1 MTVLRSSIS
10 SFYRSR
16 PKLTVLIS
24 SSTVLGSVVYYSNC
38 QGEPSSSSIDDRNCS
53 RGLIRL
59 ESKRDPLH
67 PENIPPPLLW
77 TPPTRKQIIKALSS
91 SRLVSQISVDDS
103 EDDDDGRKPHKNQSE
118 EGTAGALEDEYDLLI
133 IGGGA
138 TGAGV
143 ALDASSRG
151 LRVALV
157 ERDDFSSGTSSK
169 STKLVHG
176 GVRYLQKAIFGLDY
190 EQYKLV
196 REALH
201 ERKTFLHI
209 APHLSLHLP
218 IMLPVYKWWQVPYY
232 YAGCKMYDIL
242 AGSEN
247 METSYLVGKGKALE
261 NFPMLKSDGL
271 CGAVV
276 YYDGSHNDSRMN
288 MALVMSAIHQGAV
301 VANHVEVTEL
311 HKVPPESKPDV
322 NPKGSPET
330 PGVIAGARLRDKV
343 TGKEFNVRAKG
354 VINATGPFCDG
365 IRKLDDPKTQN
376 IVAPSSGVHIT
387 LPSYYAPSHMGLID
401 PDTSDGRVIFFL
413 PWQGN
418 AIAGTTDSPAPVEQ
432 DPLPK
437 EEEIQW
443 VLGEVRNY
451 LSPELKVRRGDVLS
465 AWCGLR
471 PLVRNPAAKD
481 SQSLVRNHMIHVSPS
496 GLLTIAGGKWTTYR
510 AMAEETVDAAIK
522 TFNLKPRRGCITKHL
537 QLIGAHG
544 WHKTLYIKLIQ
555 DFGLESEV
563 AKHLTDNYGDRAWS
577 VCSLTQPTGNRW
589 PVHGRRLDQSY
600 PYLEEEVRYSVRNE
614 YAVTPIDVIARRTR
628 LAFLNSQAALEVLPK
643 VIDIM
648 SDELGWTS
656 TDKETK
662 FNESRDF
669 LLSMGLPKSKTKLSL
684 QDVRRGLLRKQTQEE
699 GQLFSRAMFSPKELI
714 QLRKEFNEL
723 DISGEGKILSKDI
736 EKALEHLNFSS
747 VDEETV
753 SSIVSGV
760 KVNDSGSIDFSDFLD
775 IAVAAKEVSL
785 SKKLQTILKNG
796 SNGGPADG
804 DEKIQTKR
812 NGGEVGLNDLKH
824 KLTSPLSYREEEED
838 RQRKDGLLAEKDEAI
853 KKTEG
858 TGQGSKNDERDGS
871 LITNIED
878 ESKKNWSRSIPV
890 ERSGGGT

>member
-1 MTVLRSSIS
+1 MNPLRLSSA
-10 SFYRSR
+10 RSR
-16 PKLTVLIS
+16 LRVLAGG
-24 SSTVLGSVVYYSNC
+24 TALLGGTTYYYYHHHHQKSLL
-38 QGEPSSSSIDDRNCS
+38 QLD
-53 RGLIRL
+53 
-59 ESKRDPLH
+59 SKRDINH
-67 PENIPPPLLW
+67 PANQRPPLLW
-77 TPPTRKQIIKALSS
+77 TPPSRSDMINALKASKLVHQIKSPADLESKQ
-91 SRLVSQISVDDS
+91 QT
-103 EDDDDGRKPHKNQSE
+103 Q
-118 EGTAGALEDEYDLLI
+118 EYDLLV

-143 ALDASSRG
+143 ALDAASRG
-151 LRVALV
+151 LKVALV

-176 GVRYLQKAIFGLDY
+176 GVRYLQKAVFNLDY

-218 IMLPVYKWWQVPYY
+218 IMLPVYKWWQVPYF
-232 YAGCKMYDIL
+232 YAGCKMYDLL

-261 NFPMLKSDGL
+261 NFPMLKADGL

-288 MALVMSAIHQGAV
+288 MALIMSAVHQGAV
-301 VANHVEVTEL
+301 VANHMEVVEL
-311 HKVPPESKPDV
+311 HKKPAHEKTDVKPRGSTES
-322 NPKGSPET
+322 
-330 PGVIAGARLRDKV
+330 PGVLSGARLRDQV
-343 TGKEFNVRAKG
+343 TGEEFNIRAKG
-354 VINATGPFCDG
+354 IINATGPFCDG
-365 IRKLDDPKTQN
+365 IRKLDDPSVPN

-401 PDTSDGRVIFFL
+401 PATSDGRVIFFL

-418 AIAGTTDSPAPVEQ
+418 AIAGTTDSPAEVEQ

-437 EEEIQW
+437 EQEIQW

-471 PLVRNPAAKD
+471 PLVRDPAAKD
-481 SQSLVRNHMIHVSPS
+481 TQSLVRNHMVHVSPS

-510 AMAEETVDAAIK
+510 AMAEETVDAAIS
-522 TFNLKPRRGCITKHL
+522 TFNLKAEGPCVTKLL

-577 VCSLTQPTGNRW
+577 VCSLAEPTGNRW
-589 PVHGRRLDQSY
+589 PVHGKRLDPSY
-600 PYLEEEVRYSVRNE
+600 PYLEEEVRYVVRNE
-614 YAVTPIDVIARRTR
+614 YAITPVDIIARRTR
-628 LAFLNSQAALEVLPK
+628 LSFLNAQAALEVLPR

-648 SDELGWTS
+648 SEELGWTNS
-656 TDKETK
+656 HR
-662 FNESRDF
+662 ESAFEKSKNF
-669 LLSMGLPKSKTKLSL
+669 LLSMGLPKSKLKLSL
-684 QDVRRGLLRKQTQEE
+684 ADVRRGLLRKQTAEE
-699 GQLFSRAMFSPKELI
+699 GQLFSRAMFSPKELT
-714 QLRKEFNEL
+714 QLRKEFADL
-723 DISGEGKILSKDI
+723 DSNGDGVISPNDLQS
-736 EKALEHLNFSS
+736 ALEHLNFAN
-747 VDEETV
+747 VPKETV
-753 SSIVSGV
+753 DMIVSGA
-760 KVNDSGSIDFSDFLD
+760 KTNHIGAIDFSDFLD

-785 SKKLQTILKNG
+785 SNKLQNFLSDSDHEEIVVNG
-796 SNGGPADG
+796 TSTSSSSHSTVVVEPNSMSAAVGVHGNEVVNDG
-804 DEKIQTKR
+804 
-812 NGGEVGLNDLKH
+812 NNDAKA
-824 KLTSPLSYREEEED
+824 
-838 RQRKDGLLAEKDEAI
+838 G
-853 KKTEG
+853 G
-858 TGQGSKNDERDGS
+858 TGNLNRV
-871 LITNIED
+871 
-878 ESKKNWSRSIPV
+878 IPV

>member
-1 MTVLRSSIS
+1 MLSPRL
-10 SFYRSR
+10 SR
-16 PKLTVLIS
+16 FRPRLVPTSLLTLTVSASALYLVHRERERS
-24 SSTVLGSVVYYSNC
+24 KLLQLDSGRDST
-38 QGEPSSSSIDDRNCS
+38 
-53 RGLIRL
+53 
-59 ESKRDPLH
+59 H
-67 PENIPPPLLW
+67 PANRRVPVLW
-77 TPPTRKQIIKALSS
+77 TPPNRQEILSALKG
-91 SRLVSQISVDDS
+91 SRLVHSAPQDNA
-103 EDDDDGRKPHKNQSE
+103 E
-118 EGTAGALEDEYDLLI
+118 EYDLLV

-143 ALDASSRG
+143 ALDAASRG
-151 LRVALV
+151 LKVALV

-176 GVRYLQKAIFGLDY
+176 GVRYLQKAVFGLDY

-218 IMLPVYKWWQVPYY
+218 IMLPIYKWWQVPYY
-232 YAGCKMYDIL
+232 YAGCKMYDLL

-288 MALVMSAIHQGAV
+288 MALIMSAVHQGAV
-301 VANHVEVTEL
+301 VANHMEVVEL
-311 HKVPPESKPDV
+311 HKVPERADVKPS
-322 NPKGSPET
+322 GSRDS
-330 PGVIAGARLRDKV
+330 PGVLCGARVRDQV
-343 TGKEFNVRAKG
+343 TGEEFNVRAKG
-354 VINATGPFCDG
+354 IINATGPFCDG
-365 IRKLDDPKTQN
+365 IRKLDDPKIEN

-401 PDTSDGRVIFFL
+401 PETSDGRVIFFL

-418 AIAGTTDSPAPVEQ
+418 AIAGTTDSPAPVQQ

-481 SQSLVRNHMIHVSPS
+481 SQSLVRNHMINVSPS

-510 AMAEETVDAAIK
+510 AMAEETVDAAIE
-522 TFNLKPRRGCITKHL
+522 TFKLSPTGPCITTHL

-577 VCSLTQPTGNRW
+577 VCALAEPTGNRW
-589 PVHGRRLDQSY
+589 PVHGKRLDPSY
-600 PYLEEEVRYSVRNE
+600 PYLEEEVRYAVRNE
-614 YAVTPIDVIARRTR
+614 YAITPIDILARRTR
-628 LAFLNSQAALEVLPK
+628 LSFLNAQAALEVLPR

-648 SDELGWTS
+648 AEELGWTHIQ
-656 TDKETK
+656 KENS
-662 FNESRDF
+662 FERSRDF
-669 LLSMGLPKSKTKLSL
+669 MLSMGLPRSKTWLSL
-684 QDVRRGLLRKQTQEE
+684 SDVRRGLLKKQSQDE
-699 GQLFSRAMFSPKELI
+699 GQIFSRAMFTPKELI
-714 QLRKEFNEL
+714 QLRKEFAETDLNGDGTITSDEMTKAL
-723 DISGEGKILSKDI
+723 KRLNFGHLSKGTVETI
-736 EKALEHLNFSS
+736 VEEAQLNQP
-747 VDEETV
+747 
-753 SSIVSGV
+753 GP
-760 KVNDSGSIDFSDFLD
+760 IDFSDFLE
-775 IAVAAKEVSL
+775 IASAAKEVSL
-785 SKKLQTILKNG
+785 SKTLQKLLSADRSADDPTNDRIGPFAKQSSGNASEQT
-796 SNGGPADG
+796 
-804 DEKIQTKR
+804 Q
-812 NGGEVGLNDLKH
+812 
-824 KLTSPLSYREEEED
+824 
-838 RQRKDGLLAEKDEAI
+838 EAV
-853 KKTEG
+853 
-858 TGQGSKNDERDGS
+858 
-871 LITNIED
+871 
-878 ESKKNWSRSIPV
+878 WSRTIPV

>member
-1 MTVLRSSIS
+1 MFTLRRYSSLQMYRALHSHRSNRNRFILKSIAGSTLLAASALYYQDSRRSKLQLDSNRNVNHPANQRPPVLW
-10 SFYRSR
+10 
-16 PKLTVLIS
+16 
-24 SSTVLGSVVYYSNC
+24 
-38 QGEPSSSSIDDRNCS
+38 
-53 RGLIRL
+53 
-59 ESKRDPLH
+59 
-67 PENIPPPLLW
+67 IPPS
-77 TPPTRKQIIKALSS
+77 RQDMINALKS
-91 SRLVSQISVDDS
+91 SRLVQPTNSDDRAS
-103 EDDDDGRKPHKNQSE
+103 DQHQ
-118 EGTAGALEDEYDLLI
+118 YDLLV

-143 ALDASSRG
+143 ALDAASRG
-151 LRVALV
+151 LKVALV

-176 GVRYLQKAIFGLDY
+176 GVRYLQKAVFNLDY

-218 IMLPVYKWWQVPYY
+218 IMLPVYKWWQVPYF
-232 YAGCKMYDIL
+232 YAGCKMYDLL

-247 METSYLVGKGKALE
+247 METSYVVGKGKALE
-261 NFPMLKSDGL
+261 NFPMLKADGL

-288 MALVMSAIHQGAV
+288 MALIMSAVHQGAV
-301 VANHVEVTEL
+301 VANHMEVVEL
-311 HKVPPESKPDV
+311 HKKPAHERTDV
-322 NPKGSPET
+322 KPKGSTES
-330 PGVIAGARLRDKV
+330 PGVLSGARLRDQV
-343 TGKEFNVRAKG
+343 TGEEFNIRAKG
-354 VINATGPFCDG
+354 IINATGPFCDG
-365 IRKLDDPKTQN
+365 IRKLDDPSVVN

-401 PDTSDGRVIFFL
+401 PATSDGRVIFFL

-437 EEEIQW
+437 EHEIQW

-481 SQSLVRNHMIHVSPS
+481 SQSLVRNHMVHISPS

-510 AMAEETVDAAIK
+510 AMAEETVDAAIQE
-522 TFNLKPRRGCITKHL
+522 FNLKPQRPCITKIL

-577 VCSLTQPTGNRW
+577 VCSLAEPTGNRW
-589 PVHGRRLDQSY
+589 PVHGKRLDPSY
-600 PYLEEEVRYSVRNE
+600 PYLEEEVRYAVRSE
-614 YAVTPIDVIARRTR
+614 YAVTPVDVIARRTR
-628 LAFLNSQAALEVLPK
+628 LAFLNAQAALEVLPR

-648 SDELGWTS
+648 SEELGWTN
-656 TDKETK
+656 THKEAAFDHAK
-662 FNESRDF
+662 QF
-669 LLSMGLPKSKTKLSL
+669 LLSMGLPKSKLKLSL
-684 QDVRRGLLRKQTQEE
+684 PDVRRGLLRKQTAEE
-699 GQLFSRAMFSPKELI
+699 GQLFSRAMFSSKELT
-714 QLRKEFNEL
+714 QLRKEFTDL
-723 DISGEGKILSKDI
+723 DVDHDGFIHPNDLES
-736 EKALEHLNFSS
+736 ALQHLNFSNVS
-747 VDEETV
+747 KETV
-753 SSIVSGV
+753 GLIASGA
-760 KVNDSGSIDFSDFLD
+760 KTTNNKSIDFSDFLD

-785 SKKLQTILKNG
+785 SNNLQNFLMDDDNNYNNSEASHSIIEPNSMSSSVGVHGNDVVGTNKLGNRSSVSNKSASGKIL
-796 SNGGPADG
+796 
-804 DEKIQTKR
+804 
-812 NGGEVGLNDLKH
+812 
-824 KLTSPLSYREEEED
+824 D
-838 RQRKDGLLAEKDEAI
+838 RV
-853 KKTEG
+853 
-858 TGQGSKNDERDGS
+858 
-871 LITNIED
+871 
-878 ESKKNWSRSIPV
+878 IPV

>member
-1 MTVLRSSIS
+1 MLSPRLPRFRSKLLSTS
-10 SFYRSR
+10 LLTLTLSGTTLYLLQRERERQKLQLDSTRDTNHPANSR
-16 PKLTVLIS
+16 VPI
-24 SSTVLGSVVYYSNC
+24 
-38 QGEPSSSSIDDRNCS
+38 
-53 RGLIRL
+53 
-59 ESKRDPLH
+59 
-67 PENIPPPLLW
+67 LW
-77 TPPTRKQIIKALSS
+77 TPPNRQEVISALKDNRLITR
-91 SRLVSQISVDDS
+91 ISTPSAKD
-103 EDDDDGRKPHKNQSE
+103 
-118 EGTAGALEDEYDLLI
+118 TDEYDLLI

-143 ALDASSRG
+143 ALDAASRG
-151 LRVALV
+151 LKVALV

-176 GVRYLQKAIFGLDY
+176 GVRYLQKAVFGLDY

-232 YAGCKMYDIL
+232 YAGCKMYDLL

-288 MALVMSAIHQGAV
+288 MALIMSAVHQGAV
-301 VANHVEVTEL
+301 VANHMEVVEL
-311 HKVPPESKPDV
+311 HKVPERADV
-322 NPKGSPET
+322 KPKGST
-330 PGVIAGARLRDKV
+330 QSPGVLCGARIKDKV
-343 TGKEFNVRAKG
+343 TGEEFNVRAKG
-354 VINATGPFCDG
+354 IINATGPFCDG
-365 IRKLDDPKTQN
+365 IRKLDDPTIEN

-401 PDTSDGRVIFFL
+401 PETSDGRVIFFL

-418 AIAGTTDSPAPVEQ
+418 AIAGTTDSPAPVQQ

-481 SQSLVRNHMIHVSPS
+481 SQSLVRNHMINVSPS

-510 AMAEETVDAAIK
+510 AMAEETVDAAIDA
-522 TFNLKPRRGCITKHL
+522 FNLKPNGPCITTHL

-577 VCSLTQPTGNRW
+577 VCALAEPTGNRW
-589 PVHGRRLDQSY
+589 PVHGKRLDPSY
-600 PYLEEEVRYSVRNE
+600 PYLEEEVRYAVRNE
-614 YAVTPIDVIARRTR
+614 YAVTPIDIIARRTR
-628 LAFLNSQAALEVLPK
+628 LSFLNAQASLEVLPR

-648 SDELGWTS
+648 AEELGWNHLQ
-656 TDKETK
+656 KEHHFET
-662 FNESRDF
+662 SRDF
-669 LLSMGLPKSKTKLSL
+669 LLSMGLPRSKTWLSL
-684 QDVRRGLLRKQTQEE
+684 SDVRRGLLKKQTRDE
-699 GQLFSRAMFSPKELI
+699 GQIFSRAMFSPKELN
-714 QLRKEFNEL
+714 QLRKEFADTDSNG
-723 DISGEGKILSKDI
+723 DGMISPDDL
-736 EKALEHLNFSS
+736 EKALKHLNYGN
-747 VDEETV
+747 VPKGTVETLV
-753 SSIVSGV
+753 SEAQLNQPGL
-760 KVNDSGSIDFSDFLD
+760 IDFSDFLE
-775 IAVAAKEVSL
+775 IASAAKEVSL
-785 SKKLQTILKNG
+785 SNTLQRFLDADAQHT
-796 SNGGPADG
+796 GPEPQQKPDPVGPFAKESSG
-804 DEKIQTKR
+804 KESEQTSSA
-812 NGGEVGLNDLKH
+812 
-824 KLTSPLSYREEEED
+824 T
-838 RQRKDGLLAEKDEAI
+838 
-853 KKTEG
+853 
-858 TGQGSKNDERDGS
+858 
-871 LITNIED
+871 
-878 ESKKNWSRSIPV
+878 WSRSIPV